1 MRWTPNTAP
10 RTHPRGSLV
19 TAGCI
24 ALSSFRAADLLE
36 RSDTFQ
42 SMNDDVQGT
51 VTAVH
56 HRLVLASASRSRS
69 ALLSNAGIDHVMEVS
84 GVDEVGFDAPT
95 PEGLVSALAD
105 AKARAVAARFTNA
118 IVLGCD
124 SVLAIDGRVLGKPST
139 ARAALEHW
147 SLIAGRTAT
156 LATGHTLLRLERGA
170 IVAHAAGVARTDVNF
185 GQPTVSELEAYVA
198 TAEPLASAG
207 AFTLEGLS
215 APFVEA
221 ISGSPSNVIGLSL
234 PLLGGLLREIGLS
247 VVQFWRTPASPSD
260 ATPR

>member
-1 MRWTPNTAP
+1 
-10 RTHPRGSLV
+10 
-19 TAGCI
+19 
-24 ALSSFRAADLLE
+24 
-36 RSDTFQ
+36 
-42 SMNDDVQGT
+42 MNDDLRGT
-51 VTAVH
+51 VTALH

-69 ALLSNAGIDHVMEVS
+69 TLLANAGIDHVMEVS
-84 GVDEVGFDAPT
+84 GVDETRFDAPT
-95 PEGLVSALAD
+95 PEELVSALAD

-124 SVLAIDGRVLGKPST
+124 SVLAVDGRVLGKPAT
-139 ARAALEHW
+139 ARAALDHW

-156 LATGHTLLRLERGA
+156 LATGHTLLRVEGRA
-170 IVAHAAGVARTDVNF
+170 IVAAAAGVARTDVNF
-185 GQPTVSELEAYVA
+185 GQPTAAEIEAYVA

-215 APFVEA
+215 APFVDA

-234 PLLGGLLREIGLS
+234 PLLGRLLRELGLS
-247 VVQFWRTPASPSD
+247 IIQFWRTPAAPSD